1 MNENAVPEDFVR
13 ALLSLRQASH
23 LPHILLEEVPPP
35 RRLAPFTAALAMRTI
50 DEHSAGQ
57 PLSTGRMVVLHD
69 PVGQLGWNGT
79 FRIVCQMRTQV
90 DSIMAVDPMLSEGVW
105 GWMLDCL
112 DGAGAGF
119 HDITGT
125 VTREMSEAFGG
136 LELRGSS
143 LFVEVRASWT
153 PNSEYLGEH
162 LFGWADAMR
171 KTAGIVPTRHLEG
184 V

>member
-1 MNENAVPEDFVR
+1 MPEEFIR

-50 DEHSAGQ
+50 DEDAAGQ

-79 FRIVCQMRTQV
+79 FRVVSQMRTQV

-112 DGAGAGF
+112 DGSGAGF

-136 LELRGSS
+136 WSCEAPLCLSRSALRGRPTVSTLGSIYSGGRTLCVRRLASS
-143 LFVEVRASWT
+143 LPVTSKEFECW
-153 PNSEYLGEH
+153 
-162 LFGWADAMR
+162 
-171 KTAGIVPTRHLEG
+171 
-184 V
+184 

>member
-1 MNENAVPEDFVR
+1 
-13 ALLSLRQASH
+13 
-23 LPHILLEEVPPP
+23 
-35 RRLAPFTAALAMRTI
+35 
-50 DEHSAGQ
+50 
-57 PLSTGRMVVLHD
+57 
-69 PVGQLGWNGT
+69 
-79 FRIVCQMRTQV
+79 
-90 DSIMAVDPMLSEGVW
+90 MAVDPMLSEGVW

-112 DGAGAGF
+112 DGSGAGF

-171 KTAGIVPTRHLEG
+171 KTAGIIPTRHLEG